1 MEVWGGGSRGWGP
14 AARRHVQAARPGG
27 KRSCQCAHRQQHG
40 RRCGDILDPKIRI
53 DLKFWASVCGEASPA
68 VPGVTAPACRGCD
81 QDQAGRAPPFS
92 EPPARHSRGLRGR
105 HRLASSTIRSLRRY
119 IYTTFLLLLP
129 VAGQPTGGDS
139 KAAPLRSSPTGPWGR
154 SWGRRR
160 DGEARRAPSR
170 SCRSHRRS
178 SAHCARPRT
187 CRSPPPALARLH
199 ASKG

>member
-119 IYTTFLLLLP
+119 IYTTLLLLLP

-139 KAAPLRSSPTGPWGR
+139 KAGLRRHPCDPPRPGPGGGR
-154 SWGRRR
+154 GG
-160 DGEARRAPSR
+160 DDAMARRGAPHPAR
-170 SCRSHRRS
+170 AAATAGPPLTARGR
-178 SAHCARPRT
+178 AHAARRPR
-187 CRSPPPALARLH
+187 P
-199 ASKG
+199 